1 MIREAIAH
9 LIEGRTISQAEA
21 EQVMT
26 EIMDGEATPAQLGAF
41 LMALRTKGEAVDE
54 IAGLARVMRDR
65 ALRVEAPD
73 PDSLL
78 DTCGTGGDASHTFN
92 ISTVAALVAAGA
104 GLRVAKH
111 GNRASSS
118 ACGSADVLEAA
129 GVQIDIDPEGVARC
143 IEAAGIGFMFAPRY
157 HPAMRHA
164 AGPRRE
170 IGVRT
175 VFNILGPLTNPAHA
189 GHQLVGVPRPE
200 LVETIARVLGE
211 LGARKAIVVHGA
223 DGLDEIA
230 LSGPSIMGEYNNGA
244 VTLREITPEEFGLR
258 HAGVD
263 QIRSQD
269 IESSHR
275 ILTNVLNGEPGPYR
289 DIVLINAA
297 AALLAGEAADD
308 LAEGMESARQS
319 IDSGAARHRLDLLA
333 ETSNATSP

>member
-9 LIEGRTISQAEA
+9 LIEGRTISQTEA

-65 ALRVEAPD
+65 ALRVETPD

-92 ISTVAALVAAGA
+92 ISTAAALVAAGA

-111 GNRASSS
+111 GNRAASS

-143 IEAAGIGFMFAPRY
+143 IETAGIGFMFAPRY

-211 LGARKAIVVHGA
+211 LGAKRAIVVHGA

-230 LSGPSIMGEYNNGA
+230 LSGPSIMGEYSNGA
-244 VTLREITPEEFGLR
+244 VTLREINPEEFGLH

-269 IESSHR
+269 VESSHR

-297 AALLAGEAADD
+297 AALMAGEAADD
-308 LAEGMESARQS
+308 LAQGIESARES

-333 ETSNATSP
+333 EASNTTAA